1 MGRQAGLRAGDRLL
15 LIPTAHR
22 SSVRWPVWRSPGMQI
37 GFLQHVLR
45 FVVVAQDAAGGSEQQ
60 LIVAAHQQREGCL
73 VVHGNARRQGGVAV
87 VALGRKAFWCGWGGR
102 GRVSLIW
109 YMRHSMMLA
118 GGVRQLTKLARGS
131 RQGGGNRARSSDG
144 EAAICIAFQTL
155 RQRATGQ
162 DILERQRQ
170 SAYGRGANQAHRW
183 DRHRQQASRWRLALC
198 LLAGGR
204 MLRAQAIQRGLS
216 RRQNVE
222 GAANQCRRAGG
233 LQQGQWQ
240 NLPFQNL
247 CRSPAVNCLLPVP
260 GSSLL
265 PSV

>member
-1 MGRQAGLRAGDRLL
+1 MAGVAFARHADRLPAARLALRCRRAGCC
-15 LIPTAHR
+15 
-22 SSVRWPVWRSPGMQI
+22 G
-37 GFLQHVLR
+37 R
-45 FVVVAQDAAGGSEQQ
+45 FGTTTDCGGAS
-60 LIVAAHQQREGCL
+60 A
-73 VVHGNARRQGGVAV
+73 ARRLPGRARQCAPPGRRRRRCARAQGVLV
-87 VALGRKAFWCGWGGR
+87 WLGGH

-144 EAAICIAFQTL
+144 EAAICIASQTL
-155 RQRATGQ
+155 RRRATGQ

-233 LQQGQWQ
+233 LQQGPWQ
-240 NLPFQNL
+240 NFPFQNL